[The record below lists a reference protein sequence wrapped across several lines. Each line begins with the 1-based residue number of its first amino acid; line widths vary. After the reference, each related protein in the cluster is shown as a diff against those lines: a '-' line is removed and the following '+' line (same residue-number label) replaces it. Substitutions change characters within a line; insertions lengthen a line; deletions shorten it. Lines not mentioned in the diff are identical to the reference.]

1 MYPTI
6 KQYTRRYE
14 HDNELPQM
22 EYEQQQQL
30 HSESSNHFCFR
41 PDECG
46 YLKEHCIRDR
56 LEIMVRKEREMYNYD
71 RFLPG
76 HEQSNSPRPNPML
89 IVDTSWRAD
98 IVKWTY
104 NVVSRELFFVSLTT
118 MICKNL
124 LSYFPYRWT
133 ILICQG
139 RWLL

>member
-1 MYPTI
+1 MNPTI
-6 KQYTRRYE
+6 KQHTRRYE

-76 HEQSNSPRPNPML
+76 HEQSNTPRPNPML

-104 NVVSRELFFVSLTT
+104 NVVSEGAFFVSLTT
-118 MICKNL
+118 
-124 LSYFPYRWT
+124 
-133 ILICQG
+133 
-139 RWLL
+139 